1 MQIINRPSP
10 TVFTS
15 TFTATTLTTLVLAA
29 TNVRGVIVDFV
40 EYTWILG
47 AISSSVVLD
56 IRNAALNEFCSPLQD
71 DNGPTG
77 PINVP
82 RSGGKLVQP
91 VQFGSGQDI
100 IARVNI
106 FGTARVSVSMAY
118 RVL

>member
-10 TVFTS
+10 AVFTG
-15 TFTATTLTTLVLAA
+15 TFTATTLTTLVLTAA
-29 TNVRGVIVDFV
+29 NVRGVIVDFV
-40 EYTWILG
+40 EYTWLLG
-47 AISSSVVLD
+47 AINSSIVFDV
-56 IRNAALNEFCSPLQD
+56 RNSALNEFCAPLQD

-91 VQFGSGQDI
+91 VLFTAGQDI

-106 FGTARVSVSMAY
+106 FGTARASISLGY

>member
-1 MQIINRPSP
+1 MQIINRTSP

-15 TFTATTLTTLVLAA
+15 TFTATTLTTLVLTAA
-29 TNVRGVIVDFV
+29 NVRGVIIDSV

-47 AISSSVVLD
+47 AINSAVIFD
-56 IRNAALNEFCSPLQD
+56 IRNSALNEFCAPLQD

-91 VQFGSGQDI
+91 VQFTAGQDI

-106 FGTARVSVSMAY
+106 AGTARASISMAY